1 MKYLAGCKYGKCP
14 SYDRPFHVSS
24 RAIPVSPCSFRI
36 IFRRAAQPRAASPC
50 PFRPR
55 GRILLRPQVWKMTAL
70 WAVIFSPAQSSCDA
84 VKPPRNGRRFR
95 VPRYIPAK
103 SSLSPAVC
111 TLGSFLDAAA
121 PGGVTGPQTVR
132 GIERG
137 DASPPVPFL
146 STSSYWPWTRC
157 PSFPPRG

>member
-1 MKYLAGCKYGKCP
+1 MRSRHSRHTGSKPSYENLIKSSRLIRFSYMKYLAGCKYGKCL

-70 WAVIFSPAQSSCDA
+70 LGGHFRSRAVVLRDRQTAAQWAAGPGSPVQS
-84 VKPPRNGRRFR
+84 RE
-95 VPRYIPAK
+95 
-103 SSLSPAVC
+103 SLS
-111 TLGSFLDAAA
+111 F
-121 PGGVTGPQTVR
+121 PGGLYVGKLP
-132 GIERG
+132 
-137 DASPPVPFL
+137 
-146 STSSYWPWTRC
+146 
-157 PSFPPRG
+157 